1 MPRKA
6 KSSPKSRT
14 PKSRRSR
21 RTREEVQALMDSIHS
36 DIAGGATIKD
46 ALKKAGVSYSNY
58 NYWRKREGAPARRG
72 KGGAPRT
79 ANVMG
84 LLEEMT
90 RNRREAESLRQK
102 LSHLDSRF
110 ETLKKQLEKSNG

>member
-1 MPRKA
+1 M
-6 KSSPKSRT
+6 
-14 PKSRRSR
+14 
-21 RTREEVQALMDSIHS
+21 QALMDSIHS
-36 DIAGGATIKD
+36 DVAGGATIKN

-58 NYWRKREGAPARRG
+58 NYWRKREGTPARRG
-72 KGGAPRT
+72 KRGAPRA

-110 ETLKKQLEKSNG
+110 EKLKKQLEKSNG